1 MTFDP
6 LLAVTRFGLGPSP
19 RHALPRSVS
28 ELFDEA
34 AAPDP
39 FARSHPFLTMAEIV
53 AREHEHR
60 MLREAARKV
69 AGTDEELKLRDQ
81 MRAISRGLRA
91 REIRDFRHMLV
102 RVTGLQFAF
111 TERLVAFWTDH
122 FSATGL
128 QLYQYGVGSL
138 VAEAIRP
145 HIMGSFAEML
155 SAVIRHPVM
164 LLYLDQVSSVGENS
178 AAAQRRRVLGL
189 NENLAR
195 EVLELHTLGVEG
207 PYTQRDVREL
217 AELFTG
223 LSVKRGEGFA
233 FRPRWAEPGAEEVLG
248 QLYGGPGAPDGLP
261 AIDAALADLAVH
273 PTTAAHLARKL
284 AIHFVSDR
292 PDDALVSHMAAR
304 YAAADGDLGAL
315 VAAMLEHPASWNPVR
330 DNVKSPLCFVTSALR
345 ALNFSPD
352 DVLALDD
359 REIQRSLRVA
369 MQPMGMI
376 WHRPPDPSGWPEEDE
391 AWVTPQA
398 VAARINWAMR
408 EPSQLMDELP
418 DPRDLLRVIAGDEPP
433 GELAFA
439 ARSAERVAEG
449 VGIVLASPTFQ
460 RR

>member
-19 RHALPRSVS
+19 RHALPRSAS
-28 ELFDEA
+28 ELFEEA

-39 FARSHPFLTMAEIV
+39 FARSHPFLTLDEIV
-53 AREHEHR
+53 AREREHR
-60 MLREAARKV
+60 SLRGAARKV
-69 AGTDEELKLRDQ
+69 EGTDEELKLREQ
-81 MRAISRGLRA
+81 IRAITRGLRA
-91 REIRDFRHMLV
+91 REDRDFRHLMV
-102 RVTGLQFAF
+102 RVTGLRFAF
-111 TERLVAFWTDH
+111 TERLVGFWTDH
-122 FSATGL
+122 FSARGS
-128 QLYQYGVGSL
+128 QVYRYGVGSL
-138 VAEAIRP
+138 AAEAIRP
-145 HIMGSFAEML
+145 HIMGSFAGML

-164 LLYLDQVSSVGENS
+164 LQFLDQVSSVGENS
-178 AAAQRRRVLGL
+178 AAAQRRRRLGL

-195 EVLELHTLGVEG
+195 EMLELHTLGVGG

-223 LSVKRGEGFA
+223 LSVERGVGFA

-248 QLYGGPGAPDGLP
+248 RLYGGPGAPDGLP

-284 AIHFVSDR
+284 AVHFVSDH
-292 PDDALVSHMAAR
+292 PDDALVAHMAAR

-315 VAAMLEHPASWNPVR
+315 VAAMLEHPSSWHPAR
-330 DNVKSPLCFVTSALR
+330 ENVKSPLCFVTSALR

-359 REIQRSLRVA
+359 RQIQGSLRGA
-369 MQPMGMI
+369 MQPMGMV

-408 EPSQLMDELP
+408 QPSRLMDELP
-418 DPRDLLRVIAGDEPP
+418 DPRDLLRVIAGDDAPR
-433 GELAFA
+433 ELAFA
-439 ARSAERVAEG
+439 AQSAERVAEG